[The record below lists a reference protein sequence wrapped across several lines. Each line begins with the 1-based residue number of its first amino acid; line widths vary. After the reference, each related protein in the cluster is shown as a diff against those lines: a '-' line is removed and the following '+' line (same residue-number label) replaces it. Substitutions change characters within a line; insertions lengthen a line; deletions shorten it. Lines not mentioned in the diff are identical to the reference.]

1 MSQRNKIQR
10 LLRKGAL
17 ATCLSLSVVCSSLS
31 AVTAYAGPAD
41 DPAAAAPVIGP
52 GGPGTTTDN
61 AAAGTDTNA
70 NAGQQA
76 DNSYYN
82 QTLSNPVVNPVDKYS
97 YSQMVNDISA
107 LASRY
112 PGTVTVKSI
121 GKSADGRDIYDVI
134 VGNPNASKKILFQ
147 GAIHAREYIFV
158 PLMMQQLEYLAAGFT
173 NNGTYMTQPL
183 SNILG
188 QVAFHFVPMLNPD
201 GVTISQM
208 GENGIQSEELRQTMQ
223 AAYAADKAS
232 SRTTVS
238 YEEYM
243 RRWKANARGVDL
255 NYNFAANWE
264 GINVS
269 LTHPSANGYKGT
281 NPLSEPESQAIAN
294 LIQGTGFN
302 AVINYHAMGN
312 VIYWDTQNNQ
322 KAAESKALAN
332 AVHALNGYSVLGSK
346 GVGGLK
352 DWLQQAAGIPGIT
365 IEVGRSTCPVSFSEY
380 PAIWNQNKAVPATLG
395 YYVATH

>member
-1 MSQRNKIQR
+1 MNQRNKFQR
-10 LLRKGAL
+10 LLRNGAL
-17 ATCLSLSVVCSSLS
+17 ATCLSLSVACSSFS
-31 AVTAYAGPAD
+31 AITAYAGPAD
-41 DPAAAAPVIGP
+41 DVVTAAPAIGP
-52 GGPGTTTDN
+52 GGSGSTTDN
-61 AAAGTDTNA
+61 TTAGTDANA

-82 QTLSNPVVNPVDKYS
+82 QTLSNPIVNPVDKYS
-97 YSQMVNDISA
+97 YTQMVNDISA

-112 PGTVTVKSI
+112 PGKVTVKSI

-147 GAIHAREYIFV
+147 GAIHAREYIVV
-158 PLMMQQLEYLAAGFT
+158 PLMMQQIEYLAAGFA

-183 SNILG
+183 SNVLG

-208 GENGIQSEELRQTMQ
+208 GESGIQSAELRQTMQ

-322 KAAESKALAN
+322 KAAESQAMAA
-332 AVHALNGYSVLGSK
+332 AVHALNGYSILGSK

>member
-10 LLRKGAL
+10 LRKGAL

-97 YSQMVNDISA
+97 YSQMANDISA

-147 GAIHAREYIFV
+147 GRF
-158 PLMMQQLEYLAAGFT
+158 M
-173 NNGTYMTQPL
+173 
-183 SNILG
+183 
-188 QVAFHFVPMLNPD
+188 
-201 GVTISQM
+201 
-208 GENGIQSEELRQTMQ
+208 
-223 AAYAADKAS
+223 
-232 SRTTVS
+232 
-238 YEEYM
+238 
-243 RRWKANARGVDL
+243 
-255 NYNFAANWE
+255 
-264 GINVS
+264 
-269 LTHPSANGYKGT
+269 
-281 NPLSEPESQAIAN
+281 PESIS
-294 LIQGTGFN
+294 L
-302 AVINYHAMGN
+302 Y
-312 VIYWDTQNNQ
+312 
-322 KAAESKALAN
+322 
-332 AVHALNGYSVLGSK
+332 
-346 GVGGLK
+346 
-352 DWLQQAAGIPGIT
+352 
-365 IEVGRSTCPVSFSEY
+365 R
-380 PAIWNQNKAVPATLG
+380 
-395 YYVATH
+395 

>member
-1 MSQRNKIQR
+1 MNQRNKVQR
-10 LLRKGAL
+10 LLRNGAL
-17 ATCLSLSVVCSSLS
+17 ATCLSLSVACNSLFM
-31 AVTAYAGPAD
+31 VTAYAGPAD
-41 DPAAAAPVIGP
+41 DSAAATTVVGP
-52 GGPGTTTDN
+52 GGP
-61 AAAGTDTNA
+61 AGNTADSTAGGMDTNA
-70 NAGQQA
+70 ATGA
-76 DNSYYN
+76 DSSYYN
-82 QTLSNPVVNPVDKYS
+82 QTLINPIVNPVDKYS
-97 YSQMVNDISA
+97 YTQMVSDISA

-112 PGTVTVKSI
+112 PGKVRVNSI
-121 GKSADGRDIYDVI
+121 GKTADGRDIYDVI

-147 GAIHAREYIFV
+147 GAIHAREYIVV
-158 PLMMQQLEYLAAGFT
+158 PLLMQQMEYLAAGLA
-173 NNGTYMTQPL
+173 NNGTYLTQPL
-183 SNILG
+183 SNTLG

-208 GENGIQSEELRQTMQ
+208 GESGIQSAELRQTMQ

-281 NPLSEPESQAIAN
+281 NPLSESESQAIAN

-322 KAAESKALAN
+322 KAAESQAMAN
-332 AVHALNGYSVLGSK
+332 AVHALNGYSILGSK

-380 PAIWNQNKAVPATLG
+380 PAIWDQNKAVPATLG

>member
-1 MSQRNKIQR
+1 MKRNNKFWR
-10 LLRKGAL
+10 GLSKGAL
-17 ATCLSLSVVCSSLS
+17 AACLSLAVTCSSAS
-31 AVTAYAGPAD
+31 VMAYAGPAD

-52 GGPGTTTDN
+52 GGPAGTTTDN
-61 AAAGTDTNA
+61 TVAGTDA
-70 NAGQQA
+70 NAGAATGA
-76 DNSYYN
+76 DTSYYN
-82 QTLSNPVVNPVDKYS
+82 QTLANPVVNPVDKYS
-97 YSQMVNDISA
+97 YTQMVSDISA

-112 PGTVTVKSI
+112 PGKVTVKTI

-147 GAIHAREYIFV
+147 GAIHAREYIVV
-158 PLMMQQLEYLAAGFT
+158 PLMMQQIEYLAAGFA

-183 SNILG
+183 SSTLG

-208 GENGIQSEELRQTMQ
+208 GESGIQSAELRQTMQ
-223 AAYAADKAS
+223 NAYAADKAS

-255 NYNFAANWE
+255 NYNFDANWE
-264 GINVS
+264 GINAS

-294 LIQGTGFN
+294 LIQGTGFK

-322 KAAESKALAN
+322 KAADSQAMAN
-332 AVHALNGYSVLGSK
+332 AVHALNGYSILGSK

-352 DWLQQAAGIPGIT
+352 DWLQQKAGIPGIT

>member
-1 MSQRNKIQR
+1 M
-10 LLRKGAL
+10 
-17 ATCLSLSVVCSSLS
+17 
-31 AVTAYAGPAD
+31 
-41 DPAAAAPVIGP
+41 
-52 GGPGTTTDN
+52 
-61 AAAGTDTNA
+61 
-70 NAGQQA
+70 
-76 DNSYYN
+76 
-82 QTLSNPVVNPVDKYS
+82 
-97 YSQMVNDISA
+97 
-107 LASRY
+107 
-112 PGTVTVKSI
+112 
-121 GKSADGRDIYDVI
+121 I

-147 GAIHAREYIFV
+147 GAIHAREYIVV

-395 YYVATH
+395 YYVATLMME

>member
-1 MSQRNKIQR
+1 
-10 LLRKGAL
+10 
-17 ATCLSLSVVCSSLS
+17 
-31 AVTAYAGPAD
+31 
-41 DPAAAAPVIGP
+41 
-52 GGPGTTTDN
+52 
-61 AAAGTDTNA
+61 
-70 NAGQQA
+70 
-76 DNSYYN
+76 
-82 QTLSNPVVNPVDKYS
+82 
-97 YSQMVNDISA
+97 
-107 LASRY
+107 
-112 PGTVTVKSI
+112 
-121 GKSADGRDIYDVI
+121 
-134 VGNPNASKKILFQ
+134 
-147 GAIHAREYIFV
+147 
-158 PLMMQQLEYLAAGFT
+158 MMQQLEYLAAGFT

-302 AVINYHAMGN
+302 AVINYHALGN
-312 VIYWDTQNNQ
+312 VI
-322 KAAESKALAN
+322 
-332 AVHALNGYSVLGSK
+332 
-346 GVGGLK
+346 
-352 DWLQQAAGIPGIT
+352 
-365 IEVGRSTCPVSFSEY
+365 
-380 PAIWNQNKAVPATLG
+380 
-395 YYVATH
+395 

>member
-1 MSQRNKIQR
+1 M
-10 LLRKGAL
+10 
-17 ATCLSLSVVCSSLS
+17 
-31 AVTAYAGPAD
+31 
-41 DPAAAAPVIGP
+41 IGP
-52 GGPGTTTDN
+52 GGPGT
-61 AAAGTDTNA
+61 TNA

-107 LASRY
+107 LARRY

-147 GAIHAREYIFV
+147 GAIHAREYRCTADDAAAR
-158 PLMMQQLEYLAAGFT
+158 YLAAGFT

-232 SRTTVS
+232 SRGQ
-238 YEEYM
+238 
-243 RRWKANARGVDL
+243 R
-255 NYNFAANWE
+255 
-264 GINVS
+264 
-269 LTHPSANGYKGT
+269 SAMK
-281 NPLSEPESQAIAN
+281 SI
-294 LIQGTGFN
+294 
-302 AVINYHAMGN
+302 
-312 VIYWDTQNNQ
+312 
-322 KAAESKALAN
+322 
-332 AVHALNGYSVLGSK
+332 
-346 GVGGLK
+346 
-352 DWLQQAAGIPGIT
+352 
-365 IEVGRSTCPVSFSEY
+365 
-380 PAIWNQNKAVPATLG
+380 
-395 YYVATH
+395 

>member
-1 MSQRNKIQR
+1 MSKKNKFLHLFR
-10 LLRKGAL
+10 SSVL
-17 ATCLSLSVVCSSLS
+17 AACLSISVACSSVS
-31 AVTAYAGPAD
+31 AITAYAGPAD
-41 DPAAAAPVIGP
+41 D
-52 GGPGTTTDN
+52 
-61 AAAGTDTNA
+61 AAAGAPVVGPNGPSGST
-70 NAGQQA
+70 AGGTQAGNTTWQQESV
-76 DNSYYN
+76 SYYD
-82 QTLSNPVVNPVDKYS
+82 QTISDPIVNPVDMYS
-97 YSQMVNDISA
+97 YNQMVNDITA
-107 LASRY
+107 LANRY
-112 PGTVTVKSI
+112 PGKVTVQSI

-134 VGNPNASKKILFQ
+134 VGDVNASKKILFQ
-147 GAIHAREYIFV
+147 GAIHAREYIVV
-158 PLMMQQLEYLAAGFT
+158 PLMMQQIEYLAAGFT

-183 SNILG
+183 SNTLG

-201 GVTISQM
+201 GVTISQS
-208 GENGIQSEELRQTMQ
+208 GESGIQSEELRQTMRD
-223 AAYAADKAS
+223 AYAADKAS
-232 SRTTVS
+232 NRTTVS

-255 NYNFAANWE
+255 NYNFAANWD

-281 NPLSEPESQAIAN
+281 NPLSEPETQAIAN

-312 VIYWDTQNNQ
+312 VIYWDTQNNL
-322 KAAESKALAN
+322 KAAESQAMAA

-380 PAIWNQNKAVPATLG
+380 PAIWTQNKAVPATLG

>member
-97 YSQMVNDISA
+97 YSQMINDISA

-147 GAIHAREYIFV
+147 GAIHAREYIVV

-183 SNILG
+183 RKSYMDKEQEKEG
-188 QVAFHFVPMLNPD
+188 
-201 GVTISQM
+201 
-208 GENGIQSEELRQTMQ
+208 
-223 AAYAADKAS
+223 AAVK
-232 SRTTVS
+232 
-238 YEEYM
+238 
-243 RRWKANARGVDL
+243 
-255 NYNFAANWE
+255 
-264 GINVS
+264 
-269 LTHPSANGYKGT
+269 
-281 NPLSEPESQAIAN
+281 
-294 LIQGTGFN
+294 
-302 AVINYHAMGN
+302 
-312 VIYWDTQNNQ
+312 
-322 KAAESKALAN
+322 
-332 AVHALNGYSVLGSK
+332 
-346 GVGGLK
+346 
-352 DWLQQAAGIPGIT
+352 
-365 IEVGRSTCPVSFSEY
+365 
-380 PAIWNQNKAVPATLG
+380 
-395 YYVATH
+395 

>member
-31 AVTAYAGPAD
+31 SVTAYAGPAD

-52 GGPGTTTDN
+52 GGPGT
-61 AAAGTDTNA
+61 TNA

-107 LASRY
+107 LARRY

-147 GAIHAREYIFV
+147 GYLRSFPDDIMEAAVIDGCGLYRMMWHIVV

-352 DWLQQAAGIPGIT
+352 DWLQHAYG
-365 IEVGRSTCPVSFSEY
+365 TCLCFFP
-380 PAIWNQNKAVPATLG
+380 
-395 YYVATH
+395 

>member
-31 AVTAYAGPAD
+31 AVTVYAGPAD

-52 GGPGTTTDN
+52 GGPGTTNAN

-112 PGTVTVKSI
+112 PGIVTVKSI

-147 GAIHAREYIFV
+147 GAIHAREYIVV

>member
-41 DPAAAAPVIGP
+41 DPAAAAPAIGP
-52 GGPGTTTDN
+52 GGPGT
-61 AAAGTDTNA
+61 TNA

-147 GAIHAREYIFV
+147 GAIHAREYIVV

-201 GVTISQM
+201 GVTIS
-208 GENGIQSEELRQTMQ
+208 QTMQ

>member
-1 MSQRNKIQR
+1 MRMSQRNKIQR

-52 GGPGTTTDN
+52 GGPGT
-61 AAAGTDTNA
+61 TNA

-147 GAIHAREYIFV
+147 GAIHAREYIVV
-158 PLMMQQLEYLAAGFT
+158 PDDAA
-173 NNGTYMTQPL
+173 
-183 SNILG
+183 
-188 QVAFHFVPMLNPD
+188 A
-201 GVTISQM
+201 
-208 GENGIQSEELRQTMQ
+208 R
-223 AAYAADKAS
+223 
-232 SRTTVS
+232 VS
-238 YEEYM
+238 GSWIYE
-243 RRWKANARGVDL
+243 
-255 NYNFAANWE
+255 
-264 GINVS
+264 
-269 LTHPSANGYKGT
+269 
-281 NPLSEPESQAIAN
+281 
-294 LIQGTGFN
+294 
-302 AVINYHAMGN
+302 
-312 VIYWDTQNNQ
+312 
-322 KAAESKALAN
+322 
-332 AVHALNGYSVLGSK
+332 
-346 GVGGLK
+346 
-352 DWLQQAAGIPGIT
+352 
-365 IEVGRSTCPVSFSEY
+365 
-380 PAIWNQNKAVPATLG
+380 
-395 YYVATH
+395 

>member
-1 MSQRNKIQR
+1 MSKKNTVRR
-10 LLRKGAL
+10 LFINGVL
-17 ATCLSLSVVCSSLS
+17 ATFLSFNIICGGVS
-31 AVTAYAGPAD
+31 AVMAYAGPAD
-41 DPAAAAPVIGP
+41 DPASAAPVVGP
-52 GGPGTTTDN
+52 NGPAGGSSDGTS
-61 AAAGTDTNA
+61 GTADS
-70 NAGQQA
+70 QA
-76 DNSYYN
+76 DGSYYN
-82 QTLSNPVVNPVDKYS
+82 LSIVNQIVNPVDKYS
-97 YSQMVNDISA
+97 YDQMVADITS
-107 LASRY
+107 LSNRY
-112 PGTVTVKSI
+112 PGQITVRSI
-121 GKSADGRDIYDVI
+121 GQSADGRDIYDVI

-147 GAIHAREYIFV
+147 GAIHAREYIVV
-158 PLMMQQLEYLAAGFT
+158 PLIMQQIEYLAAGFA

-183 SNILG
+183 SATLG

-208 GENGIQSEELRQTMQ
+208 GESGIRSEELRKIMQ
-223 AAYAADKAS
+223 DAYAQDVAS
-232 SRTTVS
+232 NRTAVS

-255 NYNFAANWE
+255 NYNFAANWD

-281 NPLSEPESQAIAN
+281 NPLSESETQAIAT

-312 VIYWDTQNNQ
+312 VIYWDTQNNL
-322 KAAESKALAN
+322 KATESKEMAN
-332 AVHALNGYSVLGSK
+332 AVNALNGYSVLGSK

-352 DWLQQAAGIPGIT
+352 DWLQQTAGIAGIT

-380 PAIWNQNKAVPATLG
+380 PAIWEQNKAVPATLG